1 MARFRERQ
9 PPVSSKGR
17 LVYSTEKGRICP
29 KCGWPA
35 DDCRCSSSLGAPEA
49 PVPDKV
55 KVALRLE
62 KRVSGKNVTVV
73 AGLPRNR
80 PFLQALLK
88 ELKKSCSAGGRADDG
103 ALELQGD
110 QRERLR
116 ELLGRRGWTVKG

>member
-1 MARFRERQ
+1 M
-9 PPVSSKGR
+9 SSKGR

-35 DDCRCSSSLGAPEA
+35 DDCRCSSALGTPEA
-49 PVPDKV
+49 PVLDKIN
-55 KVALRLE
+55 VALRLE
-62 KRVSGKNVTVV
+62 KRVSGKKVTVV
-73 AGLPRNR
+73 GGLPRNG

-88 ELKKSCSAGGRADDG
+88 ELKKSCSTGGRADDG